1 MKDDFASARDIRRKA
16 LWAVLFVFIAA
27 GSIWAVFSASKDL
40 SPRDFLLFLKNAS
53 PVYLGIAVLSMFGFI
68 IFEGLAVR
76 CLIKAFGFS
85 CTVRDSMVY
94 GASDIYFSAITPSAT
109 GGQPACAFFM
119 LKSGI
124 PLTLTSVILLMNL
137 AMYTLSII
145 VLGVMNLIVHPPIF
159 QLFSTLGRILII
171 IGFGVQSLLF
181 LSFLII
187 LRKDQWLLSFGHFLI
202 NLLLRCRILRDREK
216 WEDRLER
223 NVAEYKLYADLI
235 RGHEKALWKCF
246 FFNFLQRACQLAV
259 TAFTYLATIAVP
271 GEAHLPVVTCISR
284 ALSLFGA
291 QSLISIGATFI
302 PIPGAM
308 GVTDMMMVDAFRS
321 VIDPDRASALALL
334 SRSISFYGC
343 VFLALI
349 IVIIAYL
356 RRKKEGKL

>member
-1 MKDDFASARDIRRKA
+1 MKDEFASARDIRRKA

-27 GSIWAVFSASKDL
+27 GSIWAVFSVSKDL

-53 PVYLGIAVLSMFGFI
+53 PVYLGLAVLSMFGYIF
-68 IFEGLAVR
+68 FEGLAVR
-76 CLIKAFGFS
+76 SLIKAFGFQCS
-85 CTVRDSMVY
+85 VRDSMVY

-109 GGQPACAFFM
+109 GGQPACAYFM
-119 LKSGI
+119 IKSGI
-124 PLTLTSVILLMNL
+124 HITLSTVILLMNL
-137 AMYTLSII
+137 AMYTLAII
-145 VLGVMNLIVHPPIF
+145 VLGVLNLALQPSIY
-159 QLFSTLGRILII
+159 QLFGTLGKILII

-187 LRKDQWLLSFGHFLI
+187 LEKDQWLLSLGHSLI

-223 NVAEYKLYADLI
+223 NIAAYRDHAKLI
-235 RGHEKALWKCF
+235 RAHAKVLWKCF
-246 FFNFLQRACQLAV
+246 FYNFLQRACQLAV
-259 TAFTYLATIAVP
+259 TAFTFLATIATP
-271 GEAHLPVVTCISR
+271 GETHLPVSVCISR

-356 RRKKEGKL
+356 RRKKEGKI